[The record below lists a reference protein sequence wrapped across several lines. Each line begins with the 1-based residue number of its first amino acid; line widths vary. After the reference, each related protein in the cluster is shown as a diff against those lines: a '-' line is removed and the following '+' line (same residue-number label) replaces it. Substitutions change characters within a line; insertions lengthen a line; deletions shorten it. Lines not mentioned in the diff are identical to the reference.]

1 MARVERRI
9 ACVPLV
15 SVGCERSSLIKSEIE
30 LNIEPARRARVL
42 LADDNSAFLESVRHL
57 LAADFDIVAL
67 AGGGREALD
76 LARRLRP
83 DVVVLDVSMPDLDGF
98 QTLKQLRRD
107 GAEPRVVLLTMHQDD
122 EIVAAAVNQGADGY
136 VLKSRAHS
144 DLISAIDHT
153 LAGRLFVPSPTSL
166 LTVAGHRHAVQF
178 HDNDSRFLDDV
189 SRFVGATLR
198 SGEQIVMVTSEATR
212 IGVAQRLQARNINLA
227 MLAVQGQYVA
237 QDSAVALSQVMR
249 DGRPDKARLAEMING
264 LDRLR
269 PAIPKGPRGRLTI
282 FGDMAAVLCR
292 NGDFEAALELERIWD
307 ELTRPL
313 PFFTVCSYPSDCFE
327 HSAARHQLPSVCAAH
342 SAVTC

>member
-1 MARVERRI
+1 
-9 ACVPLV
+9 
-15 SVGCERSSLIKSEIE
+15 
-30 LNIEPARRARVL
+30 
-42 LADDNSAFLESVRHL
+42 
-57 LAADFDIVAL
+57 
-67 AGGGREALD
+67 
-76 LARRLRP
+76 
-83 DVVVLDVSMPDLDGF
+83 
-98 QTLKQLRRD
+98 
-107 GAEPRVVLLTMHQDD
+107 MHHDD

-178 HDNDSRFLDDV
+178 HANDSRFLDDV

-212 IGVAQRLQARNINLA
+212 SGVAQRLQARNINLTT
-227 MLAVQGQYVA
+227 LAVKGQYAA

-249 DGRPDKARLAEMING
+249 DGRPDKARLAEMISG
-264 LDRLR
+264 LDRWR
-269 PAIPKGPRGRLTI
+269 PAIPKGPRSRLTI

-292 NGDFEAALELERIWD
+292 NGNFEAALELERIWD

-313 PFFTVCSYPSDCFE
+313 PFFTVCSYPTDCFE
-327 HSAARHQLPSVCAAH
+327 SAARHRLPGVCAEH